1 MKCTIVISTLAYYDL
16 EDAVVYY
23 ESKVKGLGK
32 RMEADFWKSVD
43 SIQKSPLGYRI
54 RYVFYRQRML
64 EKFPYAVIYEV
75 LDKEIIIYRVAHLK
89 LQPEK
94 RFKI

>member
-1 MKCTIVISTLAYYDL
+1 MN
-16 EDAVVYY
+16 
-23 ESKVKGLGK
+23 GLGK

-43 SIQKSPLGYRI
+43 VIQKSPLGYRI
-54 RYVFYRQRML
+54 RYVFYRQSML

-75 LDKEIIIYRVAHLK
+75 FGEKIIIYRVAHLK